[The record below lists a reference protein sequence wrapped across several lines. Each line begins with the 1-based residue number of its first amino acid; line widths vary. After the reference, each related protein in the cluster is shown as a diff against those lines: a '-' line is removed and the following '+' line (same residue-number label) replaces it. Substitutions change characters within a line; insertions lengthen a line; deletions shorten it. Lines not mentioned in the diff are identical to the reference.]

1 MTAQEKYILRNLSDF
16 PEGFRRC
23 VVRAY
28 QQVVDME
35 GFGEALPMAVML
47 YIAAKRYNLPAEIC
61 MGLIKVQGY
70 DTYAAW
76 CKVNGIGYDPYLCLS

>member
-35 GFGEALPMAVML
+35 GFGEALPMA
-47 YIAAKRYNLPAEIC
+47 
-61 MGLIKVQGY
+61 Q
-70 DTYAAW
+70 DW
-76 CKVNGIGYDPYLCLS
+76 